1 MKNKLNSSNVVTS
14 TKYYLGASEFMGTT
28 APAALEAL
36 YFSEGRITKSG
47 TNPYKYEYTIKD
59 HLGNARVSFSDLNN
73 DNTITANTEIIQ
85 EQSYYPFGLQH
96 APLPAVSG
104 TQNKYQYNGK
114 EFNDELGLNQ
124 LDYGAR
130 FYMPDI
136 GRWGTID
143 PYAEKYMPITAYAY
157 VANNPMKFIDPN
169 GKEIWINY
177 KEAKTKKDGTVKTDK
192 KGNIKYAEKSIQY
205 KSGDKYNGKN
215 ELVKNTFTALDYMQQ
230 KNADGGIVNKLA
242 NNTDIK
248 VNIQGNNAEF
258 KSESNRTYYK
268 DDGTHSLIFD
278 DKNLFAPTDNNNNIL
293 GYQSPALG
301 LLHELGHAYR
311 DIFYGINSSKLPETL
326 SREQLI
332 EYFNNSKIEEQ
343 TIVDAIETPA
353 AILLG
358 EYVRTKYGG
367 GIYLPTNCVTCK
379 VPFLK

>member
-1 MKNKLNSSNVVTS
+1 MQ
-14 TKYYLGASEFMGTT
+14 ASIGN
-28 APAALEAL
+28 L
-36 YFSEGRITKSG
+36 YFE
-47 TNPYKYEYTIKD
+47 
-59 HLGNARVSFSDLNN
+59 F
-73 DNTITANTEIIQ
+73 IQ

-96 APLPAVSG
+96 APLPAISG

-114 EFNDELGLNQ
+114 EFNDELGLNE

-130 FYMPDI
+130 FYMSDI
-136 GRWGTID
+136 GRWGVID
-143 PYAEKYMPITAYAY
+143 PLAEKYMPITAYAY
-157 VANNPMKFIDPN
+157 VANSPMKFIDPN

-205 KSGDKYNGKN
+205 KPGDKYEGNN
-215 ELVKNTFTALDYMQQ
+215 EFVKNTFAALDYIQQ
-230 KNADGGIVNKLA
+230 NHADGGIVNKLA
-242 NNTDIK
+242 NETEIK
-248 VNIQGNNAEF
+248 VGISANSAKF
-258 KSESNRTYYK
+258 DSESHRTYYK
-268 DDGTHSLIFD
+268 DNGSHSLIFD
-278 DKNLFAPTDNNNNIL
+278 DKNLFAPKDNNNNIL

-367 GIYLPTNCVTCK
+367 GVYLPTNCVTCK